1 MGDNISTEEK
11 EKEELQEKLL
21 KDKTQKKEKEDEV
34 PLQKTERTLR
44 KSGADTPVKE
54 NVPIASAEKDDI
66 VEISSVTLEDQAQ
79 DISHSNSDKTIPEKK
94 EEQQERDLKDKT
106 NKKENEDV
114 THENISNNED
124 AMVDNGDNKKKDNV
138 TEGKSATCVGTPV
151 QNTRR
156 IPRRSVAIAD
166 KETIAEV
173 SSVIKETQ
181 EQSINA
187 ITKKKEDADED
198 DTLMDDRLLGKEKVL
213 AVEET
218 VKDTHVEPENK
229 PAPDSGTTKVLRS
242 IRKTPRKSVALTPV
256 KETNDR
262 TNVVTNLDV
271 ASVDLEDSNKGDTE
285 LAKKEEMKLL
295 SQVPSNSV
303 GEISE
308 TKINLMKDDKTEI
321 PEKKYVSENE
331 EILFTRGN
339 NEKSIRN
346 MPEESIATT
355 PVKENVTM
363 ANADKNIID
372 ES

>member
-106 NKKENEDV
+106 NKKD
-114 THENISNNED
+114 NED

-187 ITKKKEDADED
+187 ITKKKED
-198 DTLMDDRLLGKEKVL
+198 
-213 AVEET
+213 
-218 VKDTHVEPENK
+218 
-229 PAPDSGTTKVLRS
+229 
-242 IRKTPRKSVALTPV
+242 
-256 KETNDR
+256 
-262 TNVVTNLDV
+262 
-271 ASVDLEDSNKGDTE
+271 
-285 LAKKEEMKLL
+285 
-295 SQVPSNSV
+295 
-303 GEISE
+303 
-308 TKINLMKDDKTEI
+308 
-321 PEKKYVSENE
+321 
-331 EILFTRGN
+331 
-339 NEKSIRN
+339 
-346 MPEESIATT
+346 
-355 PVKENVTM
+355 
-363 ANADKNIID
+363 
-372 ES
+372 